1 MSLQL
6 FEEEVISTFSKPR
19 VSSGH
24 KMATRPMT
32 VCGGRYKENA
42 GIGNMEGSFTFKIQD
57 TAFYK

>member
-1 MSLQL
+1 
-6 FEEEVISTFSKPR
+6 
-19 VSSGH
+19 
-24 KMATRPMT
+24 MT